1 MAALTSRRSYK
12 SCWRC
17 LFSRRLES
25 INKNITRQTALSFGS
40 ERSLSWN
47 SQRVHCWRSIYI
59 RPKWLSSRFSFKWLF
74 SQHKIF
80 SLVFF
85 FSSFTIIFHH
95 HQITFASTV
104 GFFWGEMKNFLFL
117 FLVNHFGKFWNFDL
131 KSIDFRL
138 KGTKTELRC

>member
-47 SQRVHCWRSIYI
+47 SQRVHCRRSIYI
-59 RPKWLSSRFSFKWLF
+59 RPKWLSSRFSFKRLF

-80 SLVFF
+80 PLVFF
-85 FSSFTIIFHH
+85 FSSFTIIFSSSPDHFREH
-95 HQITFASTV
+95 RGIFLGRNEKFS
-104 GFFWGEMKNFLFL
+104 FLIFGESLWKIS
-117 FLVNHFGKFWNFDL
+117 K
-131 KSIDFRL
+131 FRL
-138 KGTKTELRC
+138 EIDRFSI